1 MSQVLACPEGF
12 SGALDLS
19 CHRGEV
25 TVLKPSQGTSQ
36 CHQSCAKGVTMLGS
50 LEIPHPALQHGEVV
64 ELTCPDGYTGKLL
77 LCFGVVESKLYMYIY
92 KWMYVCICIHT
103 YIFIFTHTYT
113 WIYTYVDIYIYV

>member
-1 MSQVLACPEGF
+1 
-12 SGALDLS
+12 
-19 CHRGEV
+19 
-25 TVLKPSQGTSQ
+25 
-36 CHQSCAKGVTMLGS
+36 MLGS

-77 LCFGVVESKLYMYIY
+77 LCFGVFESKLYMYIYIY

-113 WIYTYVDIYIYV
+113 WIYTYVDVYIYMYSHYIAYIL

>member
-1 MSQVLACPEGF
+1 MSQVLKCPEGF

-25 TVLKPSQGTSQ
+25 TVLKASQGTSQ

-77 LCFGVVESKLYMYIY
+77 LCFGGFESKLYIYINGCMCVYIY
-92 KWMYVCICIHT
+92 THIYLYLHTHIHG
-103 YIFIFTHTYT
+103 YTHT
-113 WIYTYVDIYIYV
+113 